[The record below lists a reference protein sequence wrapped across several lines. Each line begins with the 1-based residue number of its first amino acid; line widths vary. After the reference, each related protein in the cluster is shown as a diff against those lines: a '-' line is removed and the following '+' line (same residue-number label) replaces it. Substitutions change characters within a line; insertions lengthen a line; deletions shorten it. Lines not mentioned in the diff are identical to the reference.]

1 MPNLLRI
8 KLAEVE
14 LTFFFI
20 LLNNPVE
27 KRTKATIGWNI
38 QDCPLVFY
46 FNVLVNFVLI
56 KSNELTGP
64 EAQGV

>member
-1 MPNLLRI
+1 MKHTRLP
-8 KLAEVE
+8 
-14 LTFFFI
+14 
-20 LLNNPVE
+20 
-27 KRTKATIGWNI
+27 IGV
-38 QDCPLVFY
+38 LFY